1 MDESNAGSDTRRRIV
16 RTASDSKR
24 IMELLEKIKLEQD
37 QGKFTA
43 LVEELNRLLDS
54 DQPVRKPTQPRA

>member
-1 MDESNAGSDTRRRIV
+1 VQTADDSNRI
-16 RTASDSKR
+16 R
-24 IMELLEKIKLEQD
+24 ELVEKIKLEQD

-54 DQPVRKPTQPRA
+54 DQPVRKPTQPSA